1 MLNCLIIFVLF
12 INLTINFGCEKTVYR
27 DFNKPTLNN
36 NCCENKKLN
45 KTKANQ
51 TFDLFISTSG
61 SDYNSGKNSYNS
73 IATLKKAQD
82 ILKKNKINIDV
93 RIYIDSGLY
102 KNQFVTWDYFN
113 NSNIIFL
120 GLVKNHNPIFDGEG
134 EKIWFNL
141 IKKNG
146 TCSNVTIMNIDVINY
161 KQGIVFNGD
170 RDNPYGGWNGN
181 NKLIN
186 LKIKNIG
193 TLYSI
198 DTTYSS
204 SAVCFINS
212 RFNIIKNCYFTNIE
226 NDKKNK
232 EDILIHA
239 LYFAHY
245 SSNNIVEKCN
255 FSYISGDPIRVR
267 DESNNNIINKN
278 IFTKT
283 GSHAFFSEWFC
294 CSETTSKK
302 CTKESGECSS
312 FGNQFINNL
321 CNRGYNNTKI
331 QTYDLYGENSFTKEV
346 HIERLISKRN
356 KIK

>member
-1 MLNCLIIFVLF
+1 MLNYLKIFALV
-12 INLTINFGCEKTVYR
+12 INVIVSFGCGKKVDR
-27 DFNKPTLNN
+27 DFKKHTLYKCCIINKIK
-36 NCCENKKLN
+36 E
-45 KTKANQ
+45 NQ
-51 TFDLFISTSG
+51 TFDLFISTKG
-61 SDYNSGKNSYNS
+61 SDYNSGKNIYNS

-82 ILKKNKINIDV
+82 ILKKNKISTNV
-93 RIYIDSGLY
+93 RIYIDSGRY
-102 KNQFVTWDYFN
+102 KNQFIKWDYFN
-113 NSNIIFL
+113 NSNITFL
-120 GLVKNHNPIFDGEG
+120 GLVKNHNPKFDGEG
-134 EKIWFNL
+134 AKIWFNL

-146 TCSNVTIMNIDVINY
+146 TCSNVTIKNIDVINY
-161 KQGIVFNGD
+161 KQGIIFNGD

-193 TLYSI
+193 TLHSI

-212 RFNIIKNCYFTNIE
+212 RFNLIKNCIFENIE
-226 NDKKNK
+226 NNKKNK

-255 FSYISGDPIRVR
+255 FISISGDPIRVR

-321 CNRGYNNTKI
+321 CYGGYNNKKI
-331 QTYDLYGENSFTKEV
+331 QTYNLYGKDSFTKEV
-346 HIERLISKRN
+346 HIERLICKRN
-356 KIK
+356 KIE